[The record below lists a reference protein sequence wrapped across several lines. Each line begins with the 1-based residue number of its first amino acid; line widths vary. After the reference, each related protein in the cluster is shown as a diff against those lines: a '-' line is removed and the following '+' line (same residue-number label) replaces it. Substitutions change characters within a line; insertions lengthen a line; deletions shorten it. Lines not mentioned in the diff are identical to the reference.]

1 MKRSILTVITCAVW
15 LSGVSSAA
23 ALTYVLDRP
32 LTPVA
37 SATEMTRHAGVMHR
51 ASALDLPGTFSVHH
65 ARPLPPAPRAAAVH
79 VVLPQAPPEPRDIA
93 DMSCA
98 PPRELDMGSG
108 HVQICE

>member
-37 SATEMTRHAGVMHR
+37 SAAETTRR
-51 ASALDLPGTFSVHH
+51 ADVTHLGDGLDLPGTFSVHH
-65 ARPLPPAPRAAAVH
+65 PRPVLPAPRAAAVH
-79 VVLPQAPPEPRDIA
+79 AVLPPPEPRDIA

-98 PPRELDMGSG
+98 APRELDMGSG